1 MELCCIG
8 DRSDYRMVA
17 LAITWE
23 NGNVMLCVHVKKF
36 VFDFVKLFC
45 KETRYKIKSI
55 VVAKKYG

>member
-1 MELCCIG
+1 MELCCSG

-23 NGNVMLCVHVKKF
+23 NGNVMLSVHIKKY
-36 VFDFVKLFC
+36 VFDFVKLFK
-45 KETRYKIKSI
+45 KETKYRIKSI